1 MLTGFY
7 HPARFGGVPWFPRTE
22 PSAVYLAGLPA
33 GTVTDVPLK
42 PGDDYDYDPGSNAWV
57 HNPPPVSD
65 DQVNTERQRRID
77 LGAEFTLTGSMVI
90 AITGRQQDQTVLLG
104 SSIAAQS
111 LAAGGETNPVMVYRD
126 RDNQIRNLTPLEMI
140 ELYTKGLTWITA
152 IMQVSW
158 AMKDGTGAYTS
169 GIPSDYTDD
178 SHWPTPTDIGL

>member
-7 HPARFGGVPWFPRTE
+7 HPTRFGGVPWFPRTE
-22 PSAVYLAGLPA
+22 PSAVYLAGLPD

-77 LGAEFTLTGSMVI
+77 LGAEFTLSDGMVI

-104 SSIAAQS
+104 SGVAAQS
-111 LAAGGETNPVMVYRD
+111 MILNGITDDLVYRD
-126 RDNQIRNLTPLEMI
+126 RDNQIRSLTPAQMV
-140 ELYTKGLTWITA
+140 ELYQRGLAWITA
-152 IMQVSW
+152 IMAVSW
-158 AMKDGTGAYTS
+158 AMKDGTGAYS
-169 GIPSDYTDD
+169 AGIPSDYTDD
-178 SHWPTPTDIGL
+178 SHWPDPA